1 MLQMDEYDKTNEEN
15 SIHVKEQRKEGSW
28 KQLEKIVF
36 WFVFFFS
43 YYFGRIVKVQYSLV
57 F

>member
-1 MLQMDEYDKTNEEN
+1 MLQMDENDKTNEEN

-36 WFVFFFS
+36 CFVLFFFIL
-43 YYFGRIVKVQYSLV
+43 FWKNC
-57 F
+57 